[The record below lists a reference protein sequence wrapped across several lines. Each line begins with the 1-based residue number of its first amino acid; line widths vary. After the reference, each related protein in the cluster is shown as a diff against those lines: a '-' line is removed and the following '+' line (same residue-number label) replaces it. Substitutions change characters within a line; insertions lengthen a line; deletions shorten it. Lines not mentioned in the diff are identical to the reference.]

1 MCSSKTTA
9 KTISIGVL
17 FTLALAFTIGM
28 PTSSLE
34 AKEGEKDTAYTRKMH
49 EVLKLY
55 NKANKSFYTR
65 KYDNAKSYLEQ
76 IFPKLD
82 ELKPLAME
90 EGYLDTKKNEKIY
103 DTHLKKLQDGL
114 HELLDLV
121 DNGKYDEAKK
131 YSTSNLSATCN
142 ACHKKGEQKFPGFG
156 TKPER
161 KRKH

>member
-1 MCSSKTTA
+1 MSSSKTVF
-9 KTISIGVL
+9 KTVSLGILIV
-17 FTLALAFTIGM
+17 LALVFTVG
-28 PTSSLE
+28 TSTSILA
-34 AKEGEKDTAYTRKMH
+34 AKDPEKDTPYTRKMH

-82 ELKPLAME
+82 ELKPLATE
-90 EGYLDTKKNEKIY
+90 EGYLDSKKNEKIY
-103 DTHLKKLQDGL
+103 DTHLKKLKDGL

-121 DNGKYDEAKK
+121 DNGKYDEAKAF
-131 YSTSNLSATCN
+131 STQDLSDTCN

-161 KRKH
+161 KRSD